1 MHILCSDLE
10 SVFLPELWVEIAN
23 ETGIEDLQL
32 TTRDVSDVN
41 LLMQK
46 RITSLRENGVDFE
59 TLIRIAKKSEPL
71 EGAVDFLRW
80 AREVM
85 PMLILSDT
93 FWEFV
98 SPIINKM
105 EYPTIICN
113 SLQIDK
119 EGFVS
124 GYNLREDGKRKIIE
138 ALQQAGLK
146 VITVGDSYNDI
157 KMLKKADK
165 GIFFNA
171 SNEIIQQF
179 PQFSVVN
186 NYKELKLL
194 LKDMIKSRQ

>member
-1 MHILCSDLE
+1 MYILCSDLE

-23 ETGIEDLQL
+23 ETGIKDLQL

-59 TLIRIAKKSEPL
+59 TLIQIAKKSEPL

-80 AREVM
+80 AREMM
-85 PMLILSDT
+85 PMIILSDT

-98 SPIINKM
+98 SPIISKM

-113 SLQIDK
+113 SLQVDK

-124 GYNLREDGKRKIIE
+124 GYNLREDGKRKTIE
-138 ALQQAGLK
+138 VLQQAGLK
-146 VITVGDSYNDI
+146 VITVGDSYNDV
-157 KMLKKADK
+157 KMLEKADK
-165 GIFFNA
+165 GVFFNA
-171 SNEIIQQF
+171 SSEIVQQF
-179 PQFSVVN
+179 PEFSSVN
-186 NYKELKLL
+186 SYEELKLL
-194 LKDMIKSRQ
+194 IKDTINSK

>member
-10 SVFLPELWVEIAN
+10 SVLLPELWVEIAN
-23 ETGIEDLQL
+23 ETGIEDLRL
-32 TTRDVSDVN
+32 TTRDISDVN

-46 RITSLRENGVDFE
+46 RITSLRKNAVDFE
-59 TLIRIAKKSEPL
+59 TLIQIAKKSEPL

-80 AREVM
+80 VRGII
-85 PMLILSDT
+85 PMIILSDT

-98 SPIINKM
+98 SPIIDKM

-124 GYNLREDGKRKIIE
+124 GYNLREDGKRKTIE

-157 KMLKKADK
+157 KMLEKADK

-171 SNEIIQQF
+171 SNEIIQEF
-179 PQFSVVN
+179 PQFPAVDS
-186 NYKELKLL
+186 YKELKLL
-194 LKDMIKSRQ
+194 LKNIINY